1 MAQRGEAELGV
12 GVGDKGGIFM
22 GACYSD
28 DTRTEELGDTAP
40 HSVLK
45 PEQGEEGI
53 CMLGTGTN
61 SSQVNLGTQPPAH
74 PSLTSRC
81 LIAVTVQHS
90 TRCVV
95 HME

>member
-1 MAQRGEAELGV
+1 MKWGDRTWGRGGGKE
-12 GVGDKGGIFM
+12 GIFM

-28 DTRTEELGDTAP
+28 DTRTEELGDMVP
-40 HSVLK
+40 HRVLK

-74 PSLTSRC
+74 PPC
-81 LIAVTVQHS
+81 QVCA
-90 TRCVV
+90 
-95 HME
+95 